1 MQIAIVMLLS
11 VVLTGCAAQYAA
23 TTCAVG
29 DMNGAAKVP
38 VAAEPSG
45 EKTARYSRP
54 DICSRVMTLSAS
66 SVEIP

>member
-29 DMNGAAKVP
+29 DMNGAAKGNCGCACS
-38 VAAEPSG
+38 VA
-45 EKTARYSRP
+45 R
-54 DICSRVMTLSAS
+54 
-66 SVEIP
+66 